1 MRNVLKDLQLGPYE
15 YLRQTGLKRIWQ
27 EYRSAIITALLLIL
41 ALIAHGARS
50 QWLVKKRETELKASI
65 GLQLAQREKMERL
78 QKVGAVGQISGLV
91 AHELRQ
97 PLSAISLYAEGLEE
111 MVRNDAIGKKEMLDI
126 LHSMTTDAARASDI
140 VERVRQYAKQKAE
153 LKPISV
159 REAFDKADEM
169 VTHFGIGNV
178 PTHVSAFEDST
189 VLVNPL
195 DLQLV
200 FGNLIKNA
208 KEAAA
213 QQTDQSLHP
222 ARLRKSR
229 RYRIFPLI
237 PG

>member
-1 MRNVLKDLQLGPYE
+1 MLPKGESGFMWSVASDFQNADNLLKDLQIGPYE

-27 EYRSAIITALLLIL
+27 DYRSAIITALLLIL

-78 QKVGAVGQISGLV
+78 QKAGAVGQISGLV

-97 PLSAISLYAEGLEE
+97 PLSAIEE

-140 VERVRQYAKQKAE
+140 VERVRQYAKHKAE

-178 PTHVSAFEDST
+178 PTYVSAFEDATRESS
-189 VLVNPL
+189 
-195 DLQLV
+195 
-200 FGNLIKNA
+200 GS
-208 KEAAA
+208 AAGVR
-213 QQTDQSLHP
+213 QPYQKRQ
-222 ARLRKSR
+222 RSR
-229 RYRIFPLI
+229 CATN
-237 PG
+237 

>member
-1 MRNVLKDLQLGPYE
+1 MNFGNRCPP
-15 YLRQTGLKRIWQ
+15 
-27 EYRSAIITALLLIL
+27 SAF
-41 ALIAHGARS
+41 
-50 QWLVKKRETELKASI
+50 
-65 GLQLAQREKMERL
+65 MP
-78 QKVGAVGQISGLV
+78 KVF
-91 AHELRQ
+91 
-97 PLSAISLYAEGLEE
+97 EE

-140 VERVRQYAKQKAE
+140 VERVRQYAKHKAE

-178 PTHVSAFEDST
+178 PTYVSAFEDAT

-213 QQTDQSLHP
+213 QQTDESPQLLVKAQVMEGFICIELEDKRATPFRS
-222 ARLRKSR
+222 
-229 RYRIFPLI
+229 
-237 PG
+237 

>member
-1 MRNVLKDLQLGPYE
+1 
-15 YLRQTGLKRIWQ
+15 
-27 EYRSAIITALLLIL
+27 
-41 ALIAHGARS
+41 
-50 QWLVKKRETELKASI
+50 
-65 GLQLAQREKMERL
+65 MERL
-78 QKVGAVGQISGLV
+78 QKAGAVGQISGLV

-140 VERVRQYAKQKAE
+140 VERVRQYAKHKAE

-178 PTHVSAFEDST
+178 PTYVSAFEDAT

-213 QQTDQSLHP
+213 QQTDESPQLLVKAQVMEGFICIELEDNGPPLSDRELAGLNEVVTSAKP
-222 ARLRKSR
+222 DGLGLGLSISRNIVEGIGGNIVFKRRFRNTGLRTCVKLPVSAGTVK
-229 RYRIFPLI
+229 PL
-237 PG
+237 GD

>member
-1 MRNVLKDLQLGPYE
+1 
-15 YLRQTGLKRIWQ
+15 
-27 EYRSAIITALLLIL
+27 
-41 ALIAHGARS
+41 
-50 QWLVKKRETELKASI
+50 
-65 GLQLAQREKMERL
+65 
-78 QKVGAVGQISGLV
+78 
-91 AHELRQ
+91 
-97 PLSAISLYAEGLEE
+97 
-111 MVRNDAIGKKEMLDI
+111 MLDI

-213 QQTDQSLHP
+213 QQTDESPQLLVKAQVMEGFICIELEDNGPPLSDRELAGLNEVVTSAKPDGLGLGLSISRNIVEGVGGNIVLNVVSGTP
-222 ARLRKSR
+222 AYGLV
-229 RYRIFPLI
+229 
-237 PG
+237 